1 MCYSIFQCGRSQTT
15 PLSQSTAFLE
25 MALEVRETYR
35 VTPAYYTLENKTYR
49 LCNVMFMLDGINNL
63 SSFNLQKP

>member
-1 MCYSIFQCGRSQTT
+1 
-15 PLSQSTAFLE
+15 

-35 VTPAYYTLENKTYR
+35 ATPAYYTLENKTYR

-63 SSFNLQKP
+63 SSFNLQQP